1 MTAQTTIEIG
11 VSKETKEKVKRPSMY
26 VVIVHNDPITPRAF
40 VVHVLKK
47 HFNKNEEEATRIML
61 LAHNY
66 GIGAIS
72 TYTFEIAESK
82 AEAANTLA
90 RLEGYPLTF
99 SVQEA

>member
-1 MTAQTTIEIG
+1 MTSQTTIDIG
-11 VSKETKEKVKRPSMY
+11 VSKEIKEKVKKPSMY
-26 VVIVHNDPITPRAF
+26 VVVVHNDPITPRGF
-40 VVHVLKK
+40 VVSVLKK
-47 HFNKNEEEATRIML
+47 HFGKTEEEATRIML

-66 GIGAIS
+66 GVGAIA

-82 AEAANTLA
+82 ADAANTTA